1 MMARRAVLSRRAVL
15 AAAAGTVA
23 APGLSIAQGWPTG
36 PIRLVVPFAPGG
48 TTDVMARLVADRL
61 GPRLGTTVIV
71 ENRAGA
77 GATIG
82 STFVAQAA
90 PDGQTLVMSN
100 IASHGIAPSLYRNI
114 RYDALK
120 GFAHIA
126 LVTRNPSVM
135 VASPEFEA
143 KTFADVVRLAKARP
157 DGLDY
162 GVSGAGSSNHL
173 LGLRVAKAAG
183 IRLNPVFYRGAGPA
197 MTDTIAGVVPLMFDG
212 LPSAT
217 GHIREGRV
225 RGIAVSSAERSP
237 AVPDIPTFK
246 ELGLDIVSYQWF
258 GISAPAG
265 TPAAIVERL
274 NREIRAVL
282 AEPAVRQRFDQL
294 GGTTVEMT
302 AEQYTA
308 FVAGEIAVWA
318 PVVEASGARV
328 D

>member
-1 MMARRAVLSRRAVL
+1 MARRAVLSRRAVL
-15 AAAAGTVA
+15 AAAAGMVA
-23 APGLSIAQGWPTG
+23 APGRAIAQAWPAG

-100 IASHGIAPSLYRNI
+100 IASHGIAPSLYRNL

-120 GFAHIA
+120 DFAHVA
-126 LVTRNPSVM
+126 LVTRNPSAM
-135 VASPEFEA
+135 VANPAFEA

-183 IRLNPVFYRGAGPA
+183 IRLTPVFYRGAGPA

-212 LPSAT
+212 LPSAA

-225 RGIAVSSAERSP
+225 RGMAVSSAERSP

-246 ELGLDIVSYQWF
+246 ELGLDVVSYQWF

-265 TPAAIVERL
+265 TPGPVVQRL
-274 NREIRAVL
+274 NREILAVL
-282 AEPAVRQRFDQL
+282 KEPSVVERFDQL
-294 GGTTVEMT
+294 GGTAVEMT
-302 AEQYTA
+302 PEQYTRFIA
-308 FVAGEIAVWA
+308 EEIAIWA
-318 PVVEASGARV
+318 PVVRDSGATAG
-328 D
+328 

>member
-1 MMARRAVLSRRAVL
+1 MTRRIALPRRWVL
-15 AAAAGTVA
+15 AAIGTTVA
-23 APGLSIAQGWPTG
+23 APALVRAQAWPSG

-100 IASHGIAPSLYRNI
+100 IASHGIAPSLYRNL

-120 GFAHIA
+120 DFAHVA

-135 VASPEFEA
+135 VANPDFEA
-143 KTFADVVRLAKARP
+143 KSFAEVVRVAKARP

-183 IRLNPVFYRGAGPA
+183 IRLTPVFYRGAGPA

-225 RGIAVSSAERSP
+225 RGIATSGAER
-237 AVPDIPTFK
+237 AAAAPDIPTFK

-265 TPAAIVERL
+265 TPAEIVQRL

-282 AEPAVRQRFDQL
+282 AEPAVMQRFDQL
-294 GGTTVEMT
+294 GGTAVEMT
-302 AEQYTA
+302 PEQYTA
-308 FVAGEIAVWA
+308 FVAEEIAVWA

>member
-1 MMARRAVLSRRAVL
+1 MARRAALPRRAML
-15 AAAAGTVA
+15 AMAAGAVA
-23 APGLSIAQGWPTG
+23 APGLSIAQSWPTG

-61 GPRLGTTVIV
+61 GPRLGTTVLV
-71 ENRAGA
+71 DNRAGA

-120 GFAHIA
+120 DFAHIA

-135 VASPEFEA
+135 VANPDFEA
-143 KTFADVVRLAKARP
+143 KSFADVVRLAKARP

-225 RGIAVSSAERSP
+225 RGIAVSGAERSP
-237 AVPDIPTFK
+237 AAPDIPSFK
-246 ELGLDIVSYQWF
+246 ELGLDVVSYQWF

-265 TPAAIVERL
+265 TPEPIVQRL
-274 NREIRAVL
+274 NREILAVL
-282 AEPAVRQRFDQL
+282 KDPAVVERFDLL
-294 GGTTVEMT
+294 GGSAVEMT
-302 AEQYTA
+302 PEQYTR
-308 FVAGEIAVWA
+308 FVAEEIEIWA
-318 PVVEASGARV
+318 PVVRDSGATAG
-328 D
+328 

>member
-1 MMARRAVLSRRAVL
+1 MARRAALPRRAVL
-15 AAAAGTVA
+15 AGAAGAMA
-23 APGLSIAQGWPTG
+23 APRRLSAQSWPTG

-61 GPRLGTTVIV
+61 GPRLGATVIV

-120 GFAHIA
+120 DFAHIA

-135 VASPEFEA
+135 VANPAFEA
-143 KTFADVVRLAKARP
+143 KGFADVVRLAKARP

-197 MTDTIAGVVPLMFDG
+197 MTDTIAGVLPLMFDG

-225 RGIAVSSAERSP
+225 RGIAVSGAERSP
-237 AVPDIPTFK
+237 AAPDIPSFK
-246 ELGLDIVSYQWF
+246 ELGLDVVSYQWF

-265 TPAAIVERL
+265 TPEPIVQRL
-274 NREIRAVL
+274 NREILAVL
-282 AEPAVRQRFDQL
+282 KEPAVVERFDQL
-294 GGTTVEMT
+294 GGSAVDMT
-302 AEQYTA
+302 PEQYTR
-308 FVAGEIAVWA
+308 FVAEEIGIWA
-318 PVVEASGARV
+318 PVVRDSGATAG
-328 D
+328 

>member
-1 MMARRAVLSRRAVL
+1 MVQGMTLPRRRLL
-15 AAAAGTVA
+15 AALGGILA
-23 APGLSIAQGWPTG
+23 APGLARAQAWPAG

-61 GPRLGTTVIV
+61 GPRLGTTVIA

-82 STFVAQAA
+82 STFVAQAP

-120 GFAHIA
+120 DFAHIA

-135 VASPEFEA
+135 VANPEFEA
-143 KTFADVVRLAKARP
+143 KTFADVVRVAKARP
-157 DGLDY
+157 DGLDF

-225 RGIAVSSAERSP
+225 RGIATSGAERSP
-237 AVPDIPTFK
+237 AAPDIPTFK
-246 ELGLDIVSYQWF
+246 EVGLDVVSYQWF

-265 TPAAIVERL
+265 TPTAIVQRL
-274 NREIRAVL
+274 NSEIRAVL
-282 AEPAVRQRFDQL
+282 KEPEVVQRFDQL
-294 GGTTVEMT
+294 GGAAVDMT
-302 AEQYTA
+302 PEQYTA
-308 FVAGEIAVWA
+308 FVAEEIAVWA

>member
-1 MMARRAVLSRRAVL
+1 MVQGMTLPRRRLL
-15 AAAAGTVA
+15 AALGGILAV
-23 APGLSIAQGWPTG
+23 PGLARAQAWPAG

-61 GPRLGTTVIV
+61 GPRLGTTVIA

-82 STFVAQAA
+82 STFVAQAP

-120 GFAHIA
+120 DFAHIA

-135 VASPEFEA
+135 VANPEFEA
-143 KTFADVVRLAKARP
+143 KTFADVVRVAKARP
-157 DGLDY
+157 DGLDF

-225 RGIAVSSAERSP
+225 RGIATSGAERSP
-237 AVPDIPTFK
+237 AAPDIPTFK
-246 ELGLDIVSYQWF
+246 EVGLDVVSYQWF

-265 TPAAIVERL
+265 TPTAIVQRL
-274 NREIRAVL
+274 NSEIRAVL
-282 AEPAVRQRFDQL
+282 KEPEVVQRFDQL
-294 GGTTVEMT
+294 GGAAVDMT
-302 AEQYTA
+302 PEQYTA
-308 FVAGEIAVWA
+308 FVAEEIAVWA

>member
-1 MMARRAVLSRRAVL
+1 MARRAALPRRAVL
-15 AAAAGTVA
+15 AGAAGAMA
-23 APGLSIAQGWPTG
+23 APRRSSGQSWPTG

-61 GPRLGTTVIV
+61 GPRLGATVIV

-120 GFAHIA
+120 DFAHIA

-135 VASPEFEA
+135 VANPAFEA
-143 KTFADVVRLAKARP
+143 KGFADVVRLAKARP

-197 MTDTIAGVVPLMFDG
+197 MTDTIAGVLPLMFDG

-225 RGIAVSSAERSP
+225 RGIAVSGAERSP
-237 AVPDIPTFK
+237 AAPDIPSFK
-246 ELGLDIVSYQWF
+246 ELGLDVVSYQWF

-265 TPAAIVERL
+265 TPEPIVQRL
-274 NREIRAVL
+274 NREILAVL
-282 AEPAVRQRFDQL
+282 KEPAVVERFDQL
-294 GGTTVEMT
+294 GGSAVDMT
-302 AEQYTA
+302 PEQYTR
-308 FVAGEIAVWA
+308 FVAEEIGIWA
-318 PVVEASGARV
+318 PVVRDSGATAG
-328 D
+328 

>member
-1 MMARRAVLSRRAVL
+1 MVLGMTLPRRRIL
-15 AAAAGTVA
+15 AALGGTLV
-23 APGLSIAQGWPTG
+23 APGLVRAQTWPAG

-61 GPRLGTTVIV
+61 GPRLGTIVIV

-82 STFVAQAA
+82 STFVAQSA

-120 GFAHIA
+120 DFAHVA

-135 VASPEFEA
+135 VANPGFEA
-143 KTFADVVRLAKARP
+143 RTFAEVARVAKARP

-225 RGIAVSSAERSP
+225 RALATSGAERSP
-237 AVPDIPTFK
+237 AAPDTPTFK
-246 ELGLDIVSYQWF
+246 ELGLGVVSYQWF

-265 TPAAIVERL
+265 TPPAIVQRL
-274 NREIRAVL
+274 NDDIRAVL
-282 AEPAVRQRFDQL
+282 KEPAVMQRFDQL
-294 GGTTVEMT
+294 GGAAVDMT
-302 AEQYTA
+302 PEQYTA
-308 FVAGEIAVWA
+308 FVAEEIAVWA
-318 PVVEASGARV
+318 PVVETSGARV